1 MKNIFLTLSLFVC
14 ISVNAQDSSASE
26 QAKQKPKAQIVE
38 ASCGQCQF
46 GMKSKAGCDPAVRI
60 DGKTYFV
67 DGTDINKHGDAHAAD
82 GLCSTIRKAE
92 VVGEIK
98 NDRFVATSF
107 KLLPVEEQN
116 EHKGHNH

>member
-1 MKNIFLTLSLFVC
+1 MKNIFLTLFFFVC
-14 ISVNAQDSSASE
+14 ISVNAQESDASKK
-26 QAKQKPKAQIVE
+26 AKTQIVE

-46 GMKSKAGCDPAVRI
+46 GMKGKAGCDPAVRI

-67 DGTDINKHGDAHAAD
+67 DGTDINKHGDAHSAD

-107 KLLPVEEQN
+107 KLLPVEVID